1 MKAVVRRLGGYGL
14 AMAGKAGSGHWVPM
28 DGPEDVGG
36 ESGGTRPIEL
46 FLIGLG
52 GCTGM
57 DVLSIL
63 AKKRV
68 KLDDFEIEVE
78 ASRAAEHPKVFTA
91 ITLVFRFYGDG
102 LKEADLEEAV
112 RLSEEKYCSASA
124 MLRQAAPV
132 SVRIEVHPPRPAR
145 RDLPRPAPPA

>member
-1 MKAVVRRLGGYGL
+1 VKAVIRRVGGV
-14 AMAGKAGSGHWVPM
+14 AMVGKADSGHWVPM

-36 ESGGTRPIEL
+36 FTGGSRPLEL

-68 KLDDFEIEVE
+68 KLDDFEIEID
-78 ASRAAEHPKVFTA
+78 ADRAEEHPKVFTA
-91 ITLVFRFYGDG
+91 IRLMFHFYGDG
-102 LKEADLEEAV
+102 LKAEELQQAV
-112 RLSEEKYCSASA
+112 EHSEQKYCSASA
-124 MLRQAAPV
+124 MLRAACPV
-132 SVRIEVHPPRPAR
+132 DVRFVIHPPRPAR
-145 RDLPRPAPPA
+145 

>member
-1 MKAVVRRLGGYGL
+1 MV
-14 AMAGKAGSGHWVPM
+14 GKADSGHWVPM

-36 ESGGTRPIEL
+36 FTGGSRPLEL

-68 KLDDFEIEVE
+68 KLDDFEIQLE
-78 ASRAAEHPKVFTA
+78 ADRADEHPKVFTA
-91 ITLVFRFYGDG
+91 VRLVFHFYGDD
-102 LKEADLEEAV
+102 LRLEELQSAV
-112 RLSEEKYCSASA
+112 DLSEQKYCSASA
-124 MLRQAAPV
+124 MLRSTCPV
-132 SVRIEVHPPRPAR
+132 DVRIEIHPPRPAR
-145 RDLPRPAPPA
+145 

>member
-1 MKAVVRRLGGYGL
+1 MKAVVRRIGGV
-14 AMAGKAGSGHWVPM
+14 AMAGKADSGHWVPM

-36 ESGGTRPIEL
+36 FAGGARPLEL

-68 KLDDFEIEVE
+68 KLDDFEIQIE
-78 ASRAAEHPKVFTA
+78 ADRADEHPKVFTA
-91 ITLVFRFYGDG
+91 IRLVFHFYGD
-102 LKEADLEEAV
+102 DLRVEELRAV
-112 RLSEEKYCSASA
+112 VELSERKYCSASE
-124 MLRQAAPV
+124 MLRQACPV
-132 SVRIEVHPPRPAR
+132 EVRVEIHPPRPAR
-145 RDLPRPAPPA
+145 